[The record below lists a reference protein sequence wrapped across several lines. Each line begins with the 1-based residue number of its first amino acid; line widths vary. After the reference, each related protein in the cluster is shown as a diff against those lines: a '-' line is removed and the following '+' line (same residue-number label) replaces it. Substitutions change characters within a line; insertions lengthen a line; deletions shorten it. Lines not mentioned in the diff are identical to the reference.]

1 MTELVSI
8 KPKKKRRKVR
18 SDKKRVRYK
27 GGKGRQPEPWAP
39 YGCGSGGWVPTEL
52 KDRHIALSGPAD
64 GHTYYHRRVAQY
76 RTAVASVLLKAIDE
90 CRCRPMK
97 TEMAGFLNANGIS
110 TFTSKPW
117 TRQNIHALLTIE
129 GALQYV
135 ADSKETYELREAA
148 ALAGLLNSPES

>member
-1 MTELVSI
+1 
-8 KPKKKRRKVR
+8 
-18 SDKKRVRYK
+18 
-27 GGKGRQPEPWAP
+27 
-39 YGCGSGGWVPTEL
+39 
-52 KDRHIALSGPAD
+52 
-64 GHTYYHRRVAQY
+64 
-76 RTAVASVLLKAIDE
+76 
-90 CRCRPMK
+90 MK